1 MKQKNNRRLGGRK
14 SRVIRIKRCR
24 FCEDAIVYIDFLNIE
39 LLRRYVTEKGRIV
52 PRRITGSCP
61 GHQKMLSQA
70 IKRSRNIAMLP

>member
-1 MKQKNNRRLGGRK
+1 MKQKNNRRRGRK
-14 SRVIRIKRCR
+14 KRDIRVKRCR

-39 LLRRYVTEKGRIV
+39 LLRRYVTEKGRII
-52 PRRITGSCP
+52 PRRITGNCP

>member
-1 MKQKNNRRLGGRK
+1 MKQKNNRRKRRK

-24 FCEDAIVYIDFLNIE
+24 FCEDAIVYIDFLNID
-39 LLRRYVTEKGRIV
+39 LLRRYGTEKGRII

>member
-1 MKQKNNRRLGGRK
+1 MKQNNNRRKRRK

-24 FCEDAIVYIDFLNIE
+24 FCEDAILYIDFLNIE
-39 LLRRYVTEKGRIV
+39 LLRRYVTEKGRII
-52 PRRITGSCP
+52 PRRITGSCT

>member
-1 MKQKNNRRLGGRK
+1 MKQKNNRGGRRK

-39 LLRRYVTEKGRIV
+39 LLRRYVTEKGRII